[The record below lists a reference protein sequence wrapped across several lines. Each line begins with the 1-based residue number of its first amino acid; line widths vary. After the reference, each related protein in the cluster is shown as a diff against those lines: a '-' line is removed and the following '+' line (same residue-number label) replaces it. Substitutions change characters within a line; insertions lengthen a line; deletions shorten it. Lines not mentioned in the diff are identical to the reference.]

1 MEEKEIKEKKEAW
14 EFPLAT
20 KGGRTKRNQTGG
32 RERKKRKNCWKPV
45 RGIINQT
52 FPTWIHLQ
60 FNFHSPRVSQLLSRH
75 GMLMQFPSY
84 RFHRVNCNLP
94 PSPSTS
100 RQGRPPLATIPFPIV
115 KDYRAK
121 GACNKQTS
129 YRTLS
134 NF

>member
-1 MEEKEIKEKKEAW
+1 MRISISDEDERE
-14 EFPLAT
+14 
-20 KGGRTKRNQTGG
+20 GGRTKRNQTGG
-32 RERKKRKNCWKPV
+32 REKKRKNCWKPV